1 VLAAPPSRWPE
12 TTTALA
18 HAGLTQIAAAGSAA
32 ARFLGLP
39 HEGEYALRRLVRLV
53 GIDLGAGPLT
63 QPGREMP
70 AVRLH
75 ERT

>member
-1 VLAAPPSRWPE
+1 VD
-12 TTTALA
+12 ALA
-18 HAGLTQIAAAGSAA
+18 RAGVTQIAAAGSAA

-63 QPGREMP
+63 APE
-70 AVRLH
+70 RLPPNFADALSS
-75 ERT
+75 TSVG